1 MRDKFLQFF
10 RRKVQLRIFSG
21 LSFSLS
27 WFLLFL
33 IVPTAVIFLYSFWRQ
48 EYISII
54 PQFTIDNYAQFLANP
69 IHIPLFL
76 RSLVIS
82 AAVTMGSIGLAYPAA
97 YFLAFR
103 VRKYK
108 IPLLLALMGPFW
120 TSYLL
125 IVYAW
130 KIILGYDGIL
140 NSLLLNLRLV
150 EQPADLLLYSPFAVI
165 ITLIHIW
172 SPWLV
177 FPLYASLEK
186 MDKSLLE
193 AAMDLGAT
201 PTQAFLRVTLPL
213 TWPGLVVAVLF
224 VFIPTVGEFVT
235 PALVGGPQGYMYGNL
250 IENYFH
256 LGFNWPLGSSL
267 AFIMLAVVMV
277 MTLLLLRAVG
287 PDKVME
293 SL

>member
-235 PALVGGPQGYMYGNL
+235 PALVGGPQGYMYGNV

>member
-1 MRDKFLQFF
+1 LREKFLQFF
-10 RRKVQLRIFSG
+10 RRKVELRIFSG
-21 LSFSLS
+21 LSFSLV

-33 IVPTAVIFLYSFWRQ
+33 IVPIAVIFLYSFWRQ

-76 RSLVIS
+76 RSLGIS

-108 IPLLLALMGPFW
+108 IPLLLALMAPFW

-150 EQPADLLLYSPFAVI
+150 EQPVDLLLYSPFAVI

-177 FPLYASLEK
+177 LPLYASLEK

-213 TWPGLVVAVLF
+213 TWPALIVAVLF
-224 VFIPTVGEFVT
+224 VFVPTVGEFVT

-267 AFIMLAVVMV
+267 AFVMLALVMV
-277 MTLLLLRAVG
+277 MTLLLLRTVG